1 MKEFHIIL
9 DCGHGM
15 NDTTK
20 GKFSPILTSDE
31 FNLRD
36 ITVYQN
42 RFREGNLNRII
53 GQRLERMLIDAGLD
67 VHTVSDDYNDNPLS
81 DRVKKANQIA
91 AKYGKDKCIYVS
103 IHSNALGYGD
113 EWYPNANYW
122 TVWTTVG
129 KTNSDKLAT
138 CLWEACK
145 EVMPD
150 KKFGK
155 DMKDGDVD
163 YESNFYIIKKAN
175 CPAVLTE
182 NFFYTC
188 KENLNFIASEQ
199 GRELI
204 AEGHVK
210 GIINYLKTKNN

>member
-42 RFREGNLNRII
+42 KFREGNFNRLI
-53 GQRLERMLIDAGLD
+53 GQRLERMLTDAGFD

-103 IHSNALGYGD
+103 IHSNAAGNGIN
-113 EWYPNANYW
+113 WSNA
-122 TVWTTVG
+122 TGTSVHCCR
-129 KTNSDKLAT
+129 KCSSKSKKLAQ
-138 CLWEACK
+138 LIYK
-145 EVMPD
+145 NV
-150 KKFGK
+150 
-155 DMKDGDVD
+155 
-163 YESNFYIIKKAN
+163 IAN
-175 CPAVLTE
+175 GYCGNRSVPSDHIWYNDFFVLKNTSMPAVLV
-182 NFFYTC
+182 
-188 KENLNFIASEQ
+188 ENLFYDNKSDLKKLMDDEHRKMIVSY
-199 GRELI
+199 LY
-204 AEGHVK
+204 H
-210 GIINYLKTKNN
+210 GILEYIVS